1 MANLTKV
8 QLRHRVAKHLR
19 IYAKDVELDPATA
32 ADIDDSID
40 DARAELMEKTLCW
53 WGENAIPQSV
63 AFPLTLIVSAQACTK
78 VGKMGQG
85 YEAGD
90 VDGRS
95 RLAQIKGSVDT
106 AEGTADY
113 Y

>member
-1 MANLTKV
+1 MALTKV
-8 QLRHRVAKHLR
+8 QLRERIAKHLR
-19 IYAKDVELDPATA
+19 IYAKDVPLDA
-32 ADIDDSID
+32 ADAASIDDSID
-40 DARAELMEKTLCW
+40 DARAELMEKQLCW

-63 AFPLTLIVSAQACTK
+63 AFPLTLIVSAQACAK

-85 YEAGD
+85 YESGD

-95 RLAQIKGSVDT
+95 RLAQIKG
-106 AEGTADY
+106 GTDSQVGQADY